1 MAAFEYKALDAK
13 GKSKKGSIEADNA
26 RQARQRLKEQ
36 GLMPVEMTEA
46 KAKNAKGSQPSTSFK
61 RGISTPDLA
70 LITRQISTL
79 VQSGMPLEECLKA
92 VAEQ

>member
-1 MAAFEYKALDAK
+1 
-13 GKSKKGSIEADNA
+13 
-26 RQARQRLKEQ
+26 
-36 GLMPVEMTEA
+36 MPVEMTEA
-46 KAKNAKGSQPSTSFK
+46 KAKTAKGSTPSTSFK

-92 VAEQ
+92 VAEQSEKPRIRTM